1 MDPIQT
7 LMADPAPS
15 AEAEALAGQL
25 LDRVS
30 LDASGEPFNDDDPQT
45 WAAADAAEPELVS
58 LGPVRFRVIDPAA
71 VDLAIAVG
79 AVEAGDDDA
88 ICWLV
93 EFDGAQGAPVP
104 AIGQAVLLPTKVPG
118 VTLPFAVWATYADFN
133 DPAAP
138 DLGPDA
144 DRNPALDLLEPN
156 QALVVLIKDAEDVL

>member
-1 MDPIQT
+1 MDPIHT
-7 LMADPAPS
+7 LMADPEPS

-25 LDRVS
+25 LRHVALDVS
-30 LDASGEPFNDDDPQT
+30 GKPFNDNPDA

-71 VDLAIAVG
+71 VDLAVAIG
-79 AVEAGDDDA
+79 AVEAGDHDA

-93 EFDGAQGAPVP
+93 EFDGAEGAPVP
-104 AIGQAVLLPTKVPG
+104 AIGQAIMLPTGVPS
-118 VTLPFAVWATYADFN
+118 VTLPFAVWATHADFN

-144 DRNPALDLLEPN
+144 DRNTALDVLEPG
-156 QALVVLIKDAEDVL
+156 QALLVLIKDAKDVL